1 MGTEIGQSLHEDLMN
16 INLVDME
23 NANHLCFFA
32 VGGSSS
38 GSSSSSV
45 NQRSKWRLLVCLT
58 EQGRTKITSEQR
70 FSERKLHTLKQKKN
84 TENTKPQPCLGTRG
98 WMDGFK

>member
-1 MGTEIGQSLHEDLMN
+1 MLTIY
-16 INLVDME
+16 VFY
-23 NANHLCFFA
+23 AF
-32 VGGSSS
+32 GGSSS

-70 FSERKLHTLKQKKN
+70 FSERKPHTLKQEKKQR
-84 TENTKPQPCLGTRG
+84 KPQAPAMFRYQRVDG
-98 WMDGFK
+98 WIQMTERY